1 MIKRTRSQ
9 AIKYTLKGRAYLTHY
24 HTRLYLDE
32 VMRIDPGI
40 EIRNRMYCGYRG
52 ISNCGAYMVGI
63 SDCGDGG
70 WVTIE

>member
-32 VMRIDPGI
+32 VMRVNTEIP
-40 EIRNRMYCGYRG
+40 IRNKMYCGCRG
-52 ISNCGAYMVGI
+52 ISNTGAYLIGI
-63 SDCGDGG
+63 SDNGEEG